1 MFSLARLKFEFPN
14 ITRTRGLEYHQEKRV
29 SLLEQSDQSATF
41 NVLGEKKY
49 QVVVQVPKG
58 QRVTATCTCQYFKDG
73 HKCKHIW
80 ATYLY
85 VDQNQVFE
93 AKQTSSGQ
101 DENTSP
107 EKENGGWI
115 KTFSS
120 FLNSEEKHE
129 SDINHF
135 LADAHDLKS
144 EKLRSGVYVI
154 NAQKSKLNDK
164 VFLSLLCQEFKQD
177 GSLSVIKNLGESE
190 ETLALHGDPL
200 DQEILTTLLGPTK
213 EGDSGYYS
221 RSKTNTVSIQPRSLK
236 QILTQITQSG
246 RLYID
251 FTKYSYSNTYENVS
265 SYQYLPQDYD
275 FVFELVSQSVT
286 GYSLTPSLRN
296 RETGEKISTDKIQ
309 LFISDLVF
317 CEKTCFHSNYSKF
330 ANWMKVFKSDHALSI
345 PHSQI
350 HQFLEIFYKQ
360 PDHPDLILP
369 SELGIQKI
377 NVQPKLKIYF
387 EQVGESFY
395 EVKLNS
401 SYNDYKIENNKGSTS
416 FYDSQKNQIV
426 ERDPQIEQQMRQ
438 QVLQL
443 LYSESAAKKM
453 QLSAKMI
460 LGMDALK
467 DILPSLLKLEHE
479 IYIQS
484 AKVKKLSNLDLKL
497 TNHMDWFDLELAKT
511 KKADLTTADL
521 PELLKSIQEDSGF
534 VKIKDQVFLLP
545 DEISKKL
552 KMISRFTGQ
561 AAFDE
566 QGRLKLSKVQSLFI
580 SSVLEQETESKT
592 QVNREVFQ
600 GLLQSKMKTSKDG
613 NPTKM
618 FQGELRPYQKLGV
631 GWLSKLHELGFGGLL
646 ADDMG
651 LGKTVQVIAFLSK
664 IQNLAPLVTKTK
676 KATTKTTAAKVLIAC
691 PKSLIF
697 NWQDEFA
704 KFAPE
709 MKVLC
714 YQGKNRQTLLD
725 DIVKYDIVITT
736 YHSLRQD
743 IQLMRDYEFEAFIVD
758 EAQNIKNSESQVS
771 MACRMVKAKHVYAL
785 TGTPVENSIQDF
797 FSIMNV
803 VLPGL
808 FTPGKNILKYGNDDI
823 QLLGRA
829 FAPFILRRKKQDVLK
844 DLPEKSEQVLYCEL
858 SPEEK
863 QRYEEL
869 KNYYWSQLKG
879 VIDQQ
884 GMNRSKI
891 QILEALL
898 RLRQASCHIGLL
910 DQTKRDFVSAKFEL
924 LLEQIQEI
932 VAEGHKVL
940 VFSQF
945 TQLLELFK
953 YQLNQLNLPYHYL
966 DGQTKDRKEIVS
978 DFQMHDDK
986 KVFLLSLKAG
996 GVGLNLTAA
1005 EYVFILD
1012 PWWNPAVE
1020 SQAIDRAHR
1029 IGQTKKVFAYKMIAK
1044 DTVEEKILK
1053 LQETKKDLLE
1063 NLLSQKQSVLKNMTF
1078 EEIAE
1083 IFA

>member
-14 ITRTRGLEYHQEKRV
+14 ITRTRGLEYLQEKRV
-29 SLLEQSDQSATF
+29 SLLEQTPQSATF
-41 NVLGEKKY
+41 DVQGEKKY

-58 QRVTATCTCQYFKDG
+58 KRVSATCTCAYFKDG

-80 ATYLY
+80 ASYLY
-85 VDQNQVFE
+85 LDQNQVFE
-93 AKQTSSGQ
+93 AKNHAEEESANSGQ
-101 DENTSP
+101 
-107 EKENGGWI
+107 EKESGNWI

-120 FLNSEEKHE
+120 FLSSEEKHE

-135 LADAHDLKS
+135 LAEAHDLKT

-154 NAQKSKLNDK
+154 NAQKTKLNDK

-190 ETLALHGDPL
+190 ETLPLHADPL

-221 RSKTNTVSIQPRSLK
+221 RSKTNSVSVQPRSLR
-236 QILTQITQSG
+236 QILSQITQAG

-251 FTKYSYSNTYENVS
+251 FTKYSYSNTYENILP
-265 SYQYLPQDYD
+265 YQYIPQDYG
-275 FVFELVSQSVT
+275 FVFELISQKEG
-286 GYSLTPSLRN
+286 GYLLVPSLRC
-296 RETGEKISTDKIQ
+296 RETNDQISTDQVQ

-317 CEKTCFHSNYSKF
+317 SEKNCFHSNYSKY
-330 ANWMKVFKSDHALSI
+330 ANWMKVFKSEKSLFI
-345 PHSQI
+345 PQSQVQ
-350 HQFLEIFYKQ
+350 QFLEIFYKQ

-369 SELGIQKI
+369 TELGIERISMK
-377 NVQPKLKIYF
+377 PKLKIYF

-395 EVKLNS
+395 EVKLNA
-401 SYNDYKIENNKGSTS
+401 SYNDLKIESNKGSHS
-416 FYDSQKNQIV
+416 FYDSQRSQIIQ
-426 ERDPQIEQQMRQ
+426 RDPIAEQQMRQ

-443 LYSESAAKKM
+443 LYTESAAKKM

-460 LGMDALK
+460 LGIEALK
-467 DILPSLLKLEHE
+467 DVLPNLLKLEHE

-484 AKVKKLSNLDLKL
+484 AKVKKVSNLDFKI
-497 TNHMDWFDLELAKT
+497 TNNMDWFDLEVVKE
-511 KKADLTTADL
+511 KKGEFTTADL
-521 PELLKSIQEDSGF
+521 PDLLKSIQEDSGF
-534 VKIKDQVFLLP
+534 VKIKDQVYLLP
-545 DEISKKL
+545 EEMSRKL
-552 KMISRFTGQ
+552 KMISRFVGQ
-561 AAFDE
+561 AGFDE
-566 QGRLKLSKVQSLFI
+566 GGKLKLSKVQSLFI
-580 SSVLEQETESKT
+580 SSVLEQETESRT
-592 QVNREVFQ
+592 QVSREIFQ
-600 GLLQSKMKTSKDG
+600 DLLQSKIKSSKDAQ
-613 NPTKM
+613 PTKS
-618 FQGELRPYQKLGV
+618 FQGQLRPYQKLGV
-631 GWLSKLHELGFGGLL
+631 GWLSKLHDFGFGGLL

-651 LGKTVQVIAFLSK
+651 LGKTVQVIAFLSR
-664 IQNLAPLVTKTK
+664 IQNDEITVKAKKSESSKSKT
-676 KATTKTTAAKVLIAC
+676 AKVLIAC

-704 KFAPE
+704 KFAPK

-714 YQGKNRQTLLD
+714 YQGKNRQTFLEQ
-725 DIVKYDIVITT
+725 ISNFDIVITT

-743 IQLMRDYEFEAFIVD
+743 IQLLRDYEFDAFIVD
-758 EAQNIKNSESQVS
+758 EAQNIKNADSQVS

-797 FSIMNV
+797 FAIMNV

-808 FTPGKNILKYGNDDI
+808 FSPGKNILKYGNDDI
-823 QLLGRA
+823 HLLGKA

-844 DLPEKSEQVLYCEL
+844 DLPEKSEQILYCEL
-858 SPEEK
+858 SSVEK
-863 QRYEEL
+863 QKYDEL
-869 KNYYWSQLKG
+869 KSYYWSQLKG

-910 DQTKRDFVSAKFEL
+910 DKDKRDFVSAKFEL

-932 VAEGHKVL
+932 VSEGHKVL

-945 TQLLELFK
+945 TQLLELLK
-953 YQLNQLNLPYHYL
+953 LQLGKLDLPYHYL
-966 DGQTKDRKEIVS
+966 DGQTKDRKEIVT

-1078 EEIAE
+1078 EEISE
-1083 IFA
+1083 IFS